1 MTKVRDFLGPYRLTR
16 LIRIGS
22 SCQVWEAIEEGSSKR
37 FALKVL
43 RPDHKDDKEELS
55 FLKNEFEIGS
65 KLTHPNIIKIFK
77 FQTDTELPYIVLE
90 LFSELNIKQALRQG
104 PESIAYMLE
113 KIIEQSMEAVYF
125 LHTKGYV
132 HCDLKPDNFL
142 VSRDGDVKMIDFT
155 IARKMKTGLAKLFG
169 GKAKIQGTRSYMSPE
184 QILGK
189 NLDQRSDVYSFGCV
203 MFEMVTGKP
212 PFTGDNPNDL
222 LNKHLT
228 ASIPSP
234 VVANENVTSEFATM
248 VRSMMA
254 KKPEDRIESMWDAL
268 KMLRGVKVFKKPPRI
283 PEKSIFDAFP
293 TGGKVQ

>member
-1 MTKVRDFLGPYRLTR
+1 
-16 LIRIGS
+16 
-22 SCQVWEAIEEGSSKR
+22 
-37 FALKVL
+37 
-43 RPDHKDDKEELS
+43 
-55 FLKNEFEIGS
+55 
-65 KLTHPNIIKIFK
+65 
-77 FQTDTELPYIVLE
+77 VLE

-132 HCDLKPDNFL
+132 HCDIKPDNFL
-142 VSRDGDVKMIDFT
+142 VSREGDVKMIDFT

-222 LNKHLT
+222 LNKHLS
-228 ASIPSP
+228 AAVPSP

-268 KMLRGVKVFKKPPRI
+268 KMLRGTKIFKKPPRI

>member
-22 SCQVWEAIEEGSSKR
+22 SCQVWEAVEEGAGKR

-43 RPDHKDDKEELS
+43 RPDHKDNKEELS
-55 FLKNEFEIGS
+55 FLKNEYEIGS

-104 PESIAYMLE
+104 PESIAFMLE
-113 KIIEQSMEAVYF
+113 KIIEQSMVAVYF
-125 LHTKGYV
+125 LHTKNYV

-155 IARKMKTGLAKLFG
+155 IARKMKTGLAKFFG
-169 GKAKIQGTRSYMSPE
+169 GRSKIQGTRSYMSPE

-189 NLDQRSDVYSFGCV
+189 NLDARSDVYSFGCV
-203 MFEMVTGKP
+203 MFEMVTGKA

-222 LNKHLT
+222 LNKHLS
-228 ASIPSP
+228 APIPSP
-234 VVANENVTSEFATM
+234 VVSNENVTSEFSTM

-254 KKPEDRIESMWDAL
+254 KKPEDRVESMWDAL
-268 KMLRGVKVFKKPPRI
+268 KMLRGTKIFKKPPRI

-293 TGGKVQ
+293 TAGKVQ

>member
-43 RPDHKDDKEELS
+43 RPDHKDDKEELI

-234 VVANENVTSEFATM
+234 VVANENVTSEFASM

>member
-22 SCQVWEAIEEGSSKR
+22 SCQVWEAIEEGSAKR

-43 RPDHKDDKEELS
+43 RPDHKDDKEEIG

-65 KLTHPNIIKIFK
+65 KLTHPNIIKIYK

-132 HCDLKPDNFL
+132 HCDIKPDNFL
-142 VSRDGDVKMIDFT
+142 VSREGDVKMIDFT

-222 LNKHLT
+222 LNKHLS
-228 ASIPSP
+228 AAVPSP

-268 KMLRGVKVFKKPPRI
+268 KMLRGTKIFKKPPRI